1 MKFQYIFS
9 AIARWQVFSYYSDI
23 LLQWT
28 SITFALSYHDTTLL
42 CWTTYASET
51 VGLSQT
57 QEHAV
62 LKDAEL
68 LPLVLAARR
77 GYQRRH
83 RHRQPPGATAVASRW
98 AVAAGPSR
106 VPPALSLRCYPPPPP
121 TPPARPQPIIRIIG
135 QELTQFQ
142 PLCSR
147 NRRLWHSWWLPCPS
161 EILCGD
167 LQRKNWARMLLR
179 NAQ

>member
-62 LKDAEL
+62 LKDAEV

-83 RHRQPPGATAVASRW
+83 RHRQPPARPLRRRAGLSPLVPAVRLQRCRYDATPPHHPPGATAANNSNNRARIDTVS
-98 AVAAGPSR
+98 
-106 VPPALSLRCYPPPPP
+106 ALM
-121 TPPARPQPIIRIIG
+121 Q
-135 QELTQFQ
+135 
-142 PLCSR
+142 
-147 NRRLWHSWWLPCPS
+147 
-161 EILCGD
+161 
-167 LQRKNWARMLLR
+167 
-179 NAQ
+179 